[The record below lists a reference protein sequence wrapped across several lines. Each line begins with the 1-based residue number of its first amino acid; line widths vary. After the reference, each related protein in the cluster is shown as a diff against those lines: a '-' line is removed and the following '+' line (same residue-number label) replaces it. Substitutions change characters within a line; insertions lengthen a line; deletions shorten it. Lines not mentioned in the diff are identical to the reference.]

1 MERHH
6 VLFSR
11 KMWAGVNKNAR
22 HLRQTP
28 QLIPPVEHDA
38 HVELHKRVPIVPL
51 LDDIMLSEVAR
62 RFVPEDNFVDSVESL
77 MFAITEVSHLQR
89 MTNIEQRLGALTVY
103 ALEEQRPYIR
113 YSRLP
118 DGA

>member
-11 KMWAGVNKNAR
+11 KMWSSVNKDAR
-22 HLRQTP
+22 RLRQTP
-28 QLIPPVEHDA
+28 QLIPQIEHDA

-51 LDDIMLSEVAR
+51 LDDIMLSEVAH
-62 RFVPEDNFVDSVESL
+62 RFVPGDNFLESVESL
-77 MFAITEVSHLQR
+77 MFTITEVSHLQR
-89 MTNIEQRLGALTVY
+89 MTNIEQRLGSLVVY

-113 YSRLP
+113 YSGLP
-118 DGA
+118 DGV